1 SDAFMARRRS
11 TRIGRDLRRAM
22 KASDLS
28 VYMIAKQAGLA
39 VGVVQRIDK
48 GERVG
53 MTLRTAERIAK
64 TLGLRIVLQPI
75 EEREG

>member
-1 SDAFMARRRS
+1 MNRSRS

-28 VYMIAKQAGLA
+28 VYMIAKRARLA

-64 TLGLRIVLQPI
+64 ALGPRLVLQPI
-75 EEREG
+75 EERKG

>member
-1 SDAFMARRRS
+1 
-11 TRIGRDLRRAM
+11 M

>member
-1 SDAFMARRRS
+1 MIDRS
-11 TRIGRDLRRAM
+11 TEIGRAIRRAM

-28 VYMIAKQAGLA
+28 IYMIAKRAGLA
-39 VGVVQRIDK
+39 VGVAQRIDK

-64 TLGLRIVLQPI
+64 VLGYRLELRPAK
-75 EEREG
+75 RK

>member
-1 SDAFMARRRS
+1 MNRSRS